1 MPAHKV
7 TGVDFDKLWQ
17 DSIDIASGPFKFQSW
32 QRGTQMTLVKNPAFK
47 AGQSAKLDRIV
58 FRFIAGASEFQALQS
73 GEADVMEPQPQ
84 VQIVDFYKN
93 SKFKVQAGQGYQWE
107 HLDFQQGAKAH
118 PALKKKYVRHAII
131 TGINR
136 SQLRE
141 VLYVKTGL
149 VTSNKLMPVL
159 QSHIYK
165 PFEAAYKPAYSRWK
179 FSQRN
184 AIALLKKNGCTGGPD
199 APSAGNSKIF
209 SCPGVGQLSFAFT
222 TTSGNPLRA
231 LTFEIIQ
238 RQLKSVGIEFTP
250 RFINPAVL
258 FGGGM
263 LTGGDWQSVLF
274 TFLGSPVSAAT
285 FFSIGGCGGDQNY
298 GAACNR
304 KASALLQRAQFT
316 PDAAKRNSMLQKA
329 ETILAEEVFSIPL
342 FARPTFVI
350 NNNKVKGTV
359 RNPTNQSTT
368 WNVEGWRV
376 ELASDNRP
384 SRGGEWQARAPSA
397 PAARQERVGFAARK
411 AWENWAVSEAVN
423 CANPQFTISNPLRRP
438 FSQTETRLQ
447 GTRAHRA
454 STLAGVA
461 SELAAIHV
469 ETPIGVLGVEATE
482 AGVRRV
488 RLPSEGRSDPG
499 EGGSGEAAATATD
512 AATQFQEYLHG
523 DRESFDLA
531 LDWTDVEASHRHVL
545 ETLCEAAPFGV
556 TVTYGELGRRAG
568 VDDPRDVGVMM
579 ARNPLPLVVP
589 CHRVV
594 ASDGLGGYG
603 GGLEL
608 KRRLL
613 ELECVLPPR
622 LDLGAA

>member
-1 MPAHKV
+1 MSTRSIVLLMGAIAAIASLTVGSAASAKSQGSAAGTVIMVHDQEPGIINPFLSTGNGYVNQLTIGPVLASGAIYNQKAQLVPYLMESVPKMVKSEPLTVTAKFKQSAVWSDGKPITAKDFVATWRTQMNPNWDITSREGWEDIQRIVPKGKSFTVYFKPKRAYAAWDALIGNSIVMPAHKV
-7 TGVDFDKLWQ
+7 TGVDFNKLWQ
-17 DSIDIASGPFKFQSW
+17 DSLDIASGPFKWQSW

-47 AGQSAKLDRIV
+47 AAAPAKLDRLV

-118 PALKKKYVRHAII
+118 PALKKKYVRQAII

-159 QSHIYK
+159 QSHVYK
-165 PFEAAYKPAYSRWK
+165 PFEAAYKPAYARWK

-184 AIALLKKNGCTGGPD
+184 AIAMLKKNGCTGGPD
-199 APSAGNSKIF
+199 TPSAGNSKIF

-304 KASALLQRAQFT
+304 KASVLLEKAQFT
-316 PDAAKRNSMLQKA
+316 PDAAQRNAMLQKA
-329 ETILAEEVFSIPL
+329 ESILAEEVFSIPL

-350 NNNKVKGTV
+350 NSNKVSGPV

-376 ELASDNRP
+376 S
-384 SRGGEWQARAPSA
+384 
-397 PAARQERVGFAARK
+397 
-411 AWENWAVSEAVN
+411 
-423 CANPQFTISNPLRRP
+423 
-438 FSQTETRLQ
+438 
-447 GTRAHRA
+447 
-454 STLAGVA
+454 
-461 SELAAIHV
+461 
-469 ETPIGVLGVEATE
+469 
-482 AGVRRV
+482 
-488 RLPSEGRSDPG
+488 
-499 EGGSGEAAATATD
+499 
-512 AATQFQEYLHG
+512 
-523 DRESFDLA
+523 
-531 LDWTDVEASHRHVL
+531 
-545 ETLCEAAPFGV
+545 
-556 TVTYGELGRRAG
+556 
-568 VDDPRDVGVMM
+568 
-579 ARNPLPLVVP
+579 
-589 CHRVV
+589 
-594 ASDGLGGYG
+594 
-603 GGLEL
+603 
-608 KRRLL
+608 
-613 ELECVLPPR
+613 
-622 LDLGAA
+622 